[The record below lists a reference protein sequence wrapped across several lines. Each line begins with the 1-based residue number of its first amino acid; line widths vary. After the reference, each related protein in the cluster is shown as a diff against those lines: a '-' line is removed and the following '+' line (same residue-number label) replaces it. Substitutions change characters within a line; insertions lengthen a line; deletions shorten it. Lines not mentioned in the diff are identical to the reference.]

1 MTVTA
6 RERVRRAGETV
17 EQPFIGRLS
26 LDRRLTL
33 VFGASAEAPEMTTRA
48 PEPAGYL
55 RVGQHTQCVHTGLWR
70 GDAAPYA
77 APPFEPPASRAAA
90 GTAGGRGRHPRAPAP
105 SRSRPSGAPCRHPR
119 PAGDP
124 WRRPSGSLTSGSWP
138 TRSRTTSG
146 ERWLDAFVC
155 RRVVHRHRSRHRPV
169 QRHHKRDRLVLA
181 LPRRAPRNLQPRRVS
196 HRRARRPPALD
207 RQGRGESKLS
217 ARQSQNP
224 KVVTPKRAENR
235 LR

>member
-1 MTVTA
+1 
-6 RERVRRAGETV
+6 
-17 EQPFIGRLS
+17 
-26 LDRRLTL
+26 
-33 VFGASAEAPEMTTRA
+33 MTTRA
-48 PEPAGYL
+48 AEPAGYL
-55 RVGQHTQCVHTGLWR
+55 TVSQHTQCVHTGLWR
-70 GDAAPYA
+70 GEA

-90 GTAGGRGRHPRAPAP
+90 GAAGGRGRHPRAPAP

-119 PAGDP
+119 PAGDQAP
-124 WRRPSGSLTSGSWP
+124 QGLAEALRLPNVGELANEVENDR
-138 TRSRTTSG
+138 G
-146 ERWLDAFVC
+146 ERWLDAFVR

-207 RQGRGESKLS
+207 RQGRGESKPS